1 MKNHKILF
9 ISLSISIISCFL
21 SSCDLEIQKK
31 NEFVPGIPELATF
44 KNETAWEWMQK
55 QTSPA
60 GTLPTATTNGNKLD
74 YMIQLI
80 KIAGL
85 EEEYNKPVTER
96 TYLFLN
102 NTSFIGTGRINA
114 LLTGVTAGTGDLSKV
129 DKTRAANL
137 LKYHIVDA
145 YIDQIKAVPVY
156 NAQYQFKTLLE
167 GANGVISFSRSDRY
181 ALSINTDASLPTTR
195 RSTAVTLHNYQ
206 FKNGIAHFI
215 SSHVSITN
223 F

>member
-9 ISLSISIISCFL
+9 LSLSISIFSCLL

-60 GTLPTATTNGNKLD
+60 GTLPTATTNTNKLD
-74 YMIQLI
+74 FMIQLI

-85 EEEYNKPVTER
+85 EEEYNKPVTNR

-102 NTSFIGTGRINA
+102 NASFTGTGRINA
-114 LLTGVTAGTGDLSKV
+114 LLTGVAAGTGDLSKV
-129 DKTRAANL
+129 DKTRATNL

-145 YIDQIKAVPVY
+145 YVDQIQALPVY
-156 NAQYQFKTLLE
+156 FAQYQFKTLLE
-167 GANGVISFSRSDRY
+167 NNIITFRRDERYSLTINSDP
-181 ALSINTDASLPTTR
+181 SLPTTR
-195 RSTAVTLHNYQ
+195 RSTTVTLHNYQ

-215 SSHVSITN
+215 SSHVGITN

>member
-1 MKNHKILF
+1 MKKYRIFFL
-9 ISLSISIISCFL
+9 SLSMGMLLCTFN
-21 SSCDLEIQKK
+21 SCDLEMQKK

-55 QTSPA
+55 QTSPT
-60 GTLPTATTNGNKLD
+60 GTIPAANKLD
-74 YMIQLI
+74 FMIQLI
-80 KIAGL
+80 KVAGL
-85 EEEYNKPVTER
+85 EAEYNKPVTER

-102 NTSFIGTGRINA
+102 NSAFTGAGRINA

-129 DKTRAANL
+129 DKVRAANL

-145 YIDQIKAVPVY
+145 YVDQLNAVPVY
-156 NAQYQFKTLLE
+156 FAQYQFKTLLE
-167 GANGVISFSRSDRY
+167 GPNGVISFTRNERYSLTVNSDP
-181 ALSINTDASLPTTR
+181 TLPSTR
-195 RSTAVTLHNYQ
+195 RSTGVTLHNYQ

-215 SSHVSITN
+215 SSHVGVTP